1 MTFQEQFILDFQAHV
16 KLKVPEFKYVDEN
29 LGQWGDDNFRTAVS
43 FPAILI
49 DFPNTTY
56 QDIGNEGQMGFPTIE
71 LTLLFSSGSQSYNLA
86 SLEVRQKALLYYAL
100 EQKLVASLKEFEG
113 DYFTPL
119 VRVSAT
125 SKNKNDLGLRIR
137 ELTFT
142 SSFEEYFD
150 ELDSL
155 NDYTID
161 FTGEVG

>member
-1 MTFQEQFILDFQAHV
+1 MTFQEQFILDFQQHV
-16 KLKVPEFKYVDEN
+16 KNKVPEFRYVDEN
-29 LGQWGDDNFRTAVS
+29 LGQWGDDNFRSAVS

-71 LTLLFSSGSQSYNLA
+71 LTLLFAINSQSYNLA
-86 SLEVRQKALLYYAL
+86 SLEVREKALLYYRL
-100 EQKLVASLKEFEG
+100 EQKLVASLKLFEG

-119 VRVSAT
+119 VRTSAQ
-125 SKNKNDLGLRIR
+125 SKNKNDLGLRVR

-150 ELDSL
+150 ELATA
-155 NDYTID
+155 DYTLD
-161 FTGEVG
+161 FQGELG